1 MIPMGDPRYVHKP
14 LSEERRQ
21 KLRNAQLKRLGTPE
35 GHCSIYGVVVPIHLR
50 EEIRKALGQTAK
62 KHGKEVAKRTVERIV
77 RIAEL
82 WESKK

>member
-1 MIPMGDPRYVHKP
+1 MISMGDPRYVHKP

-21 KLRNAQLKRLGTPE
+21 KLRAAMLKRLGIPE
-35 GHCSIYGVVVPIHLR
+35 GHCSIYGVIVPIHLR

-62 KHGKEVAKRTVERIV
+62 KHGKEAAKSLVERIV

-82 WESKK
+82 WDSKK